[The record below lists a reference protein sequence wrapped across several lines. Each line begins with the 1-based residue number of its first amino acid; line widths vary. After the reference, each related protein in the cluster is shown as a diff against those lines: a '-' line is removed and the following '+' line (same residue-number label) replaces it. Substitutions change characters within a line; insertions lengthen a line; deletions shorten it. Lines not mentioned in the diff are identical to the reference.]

1 MQPQHLRQLSRQ
13 LVRQL
18 GMLDNQCGSFKLT
31 PVQAHTLIELEEAPC
46 TVNQMAKKLNVDK
59 SNASRTLAIL
69 LNQGLVEV
77 SVNPKDKRSQLSQL
91 TGKGHQTLT
100 TLHQQLNDQVQGV
113 LDQMESD
120 EICQLKSSLQRYSRA
135 ITAVAKQQGII
146 VRSITPNDNPS
157 VAAVIR
163 RVSAEYGLTED
174 KGYGV
179 ADPTLDS
186 MHEVYTDTKSHYWVI
201 EQEQRVLGGGGI
213 APLAGSDNL
222 CELQKMYFL
231 PQLRGKG
238 LARMLAV
245 RALKFAR
252 EQGYN
257 GCYLETTA
265 NLKEAIAL
273 YQSLGFVTIPH
284 ALGNTGHDACEVR
297 MLKTFEQA

>member
-18 GMLDNQCGSFKLT
+18 GMLDSHCGSFKLT
-31 PVQAHTLIELEEAPC
+31 PVQAHTLIELEKAPC
-46 TVNQMAKKLNVDK
+46 TVNQMAEKLNVDK

-69 LNQGLVEV
+69 LNQGLVEARI
-77 SVNPKDKRSQLSQL
+77 NPKDKRSQLSQL
-91 TGKGHQTLT
+91 TIKGQQTLSA
-100 TLHQQLNDQVQGV
+100 LHQQLNHQVQGV

-120 EICQLKSSLQRYSRA
+120 EVSQLENSLRRYSRS
-135 ITAVAKQQGII
+135 ISAVEKQQDVT
-146 VRSITPNDNPS
+146 VRSITPNDDPS

-179 ADPTLDS
+179 ADPTLDD
-186 MHEVYTDTKSHYWVI
+186 MYRVYADPKSHYWVI
-201 EQEQRVLGGGGI
+201 EQAQRVLGGGGV

-245 RALKFAR
+245 KALKFAR

-265 NLKEAIAL
+265 QLTEAIAL

-297 MLKTFEQA
+297 MLKTF

>member
-18 GMLDNQCGSFKLT
+18 GMLDSHCGSFKLT
-31 PVQAHTLIELEEAPC
+31 PVQAHTLIELEKTPC
-46 TVNQMAKKLNVDK
+46 TVSQMAEKLNVDK

-69 LNQGLVEV
+69 LNLGLVQAT
-77 SVNPKDKRSQLSQL
+77 SNPNDKRSQLSQL
-91 TGKGHQTLT
+91 TTAGQQTLT
-100 TLHQQLNDQVQGV
+100 ALHQQLNQQVQGI
-113 LDQMESD
+113 LDQMDCD
-120 EICQLKSSLQRYSRA
+120 EINQLESSLHRYSRS
-135 ITAVAKQQGII
+135 ISAVDKQQDVI
-146 VRSITPNDNPS
+146 VRSLTPSDDPS

-163 RVSAEYGLTED
+163 RVSAEYGLTKD

-186 MHEVYTDTKSHYWVI
+186 MHRVYAEAKSHYWVI
-201 EQEQRVLGGGGI
+201 EQDQRILGGGGV

-245 RALKFAR
+245 KALKFAR

-273 YQSLGFVTIPH
+273 YQSLGFVVIPH

-297 MLKTFEQA
+297 MLKTF